1 MAIQTA
7 GVRLVAQDADGFVGA
22 MSRAQ
27 GALAA
32 FVGGAQRGEAATRGF
47 GGVLSQ
53 IATGA
58 LREVGAQ
65 LLRLAEDGVRALGRA
80 MQEAVKD
87 TKEFQQEFALISGL
101 TNTTTKDLGVMKSA
115 VLALSGEVTQTPKQ
129 LADALYYIASSGY
142 AGAQGLDI
150 LKVSAKAASSGLGDT
165 KVIADIV
172 TSALSAYGDS
182 AKNAGK
188 YTDILT
194 QAVIEG
200 KGEPD
205 QFAGALARVLPI
217 SAALG
222 VSFEQVTANIATF
235 TRSGAS
241 AEEAAT
247 ALRGTL
253 SSLAAPGSEAKRA
266 LEALGTSG
274 DEVRKMIRERGLLST
289 LDDLQKRVKDVG
301 QIDIGIKAPKILKDF
316 EILDTIIPNIR
327 ALTGVMS
334 VSASQADAYSEVLSN
349 IANSAGAT
357 DKAFAKMM
365 ETQTAQEKLAE
376 NAIARL
382 GISLGSRLLPALT
395 PLTTAFGKFVKTIGE
410 ALDKSGALDG
420 IFIGLS
426 SVLEGV
432 AAALGDIRPEQV
444 TQFVDGL
451 VRLAPTIAQIG
462 AAIGGFVA
470 FGGLVS
476 VITGIV
482 GAVSGLIATFGAAG
496 SVIGG
501 VVALLGGPLTLAVGA
516 VVAVVA
522 GLAAAFASNF
532 AGIRDIAARVIG
544 EVSQA
549 LQSGNIG
556 AALASIARGIS
567 EFAGNLGAMIGP
579 KLAELGTKLVAWI
592 SEAAPKAIEGIH
604 QFWVGIF
611 NQIGT
616 WAAQAGPELGKLA
629 RKFIL
634 WINDEVIP
642 GIGPALVAAGI
653 ALAAGVAN
661 WISDVGPQFPVLART
676 FVEGLRDGLLRYV
689 SEIRPGLEGLFNGVV
704 GFFKELFGIA
714 SPSTVFIAFGR
725 LLIEGLAAGIVAAI
739 NAATNAIGQVF
750 AAITNLI
757 GVLLTATINAEE
769 LGRKIADTL
778 TNGFKSNIILL
789 EIAFGELNIRLGLKL
804 AEGLAIL
811 ALGWQQWRDGEL
823 AATNA
828 FLILFTGAWA
838 SAMGQLAMSA
848 GQGMFAVDQLGAA
861 IEALPVDTQ
870 LYVKANVSGEDAVR
884 SLGGAID
891 ALHDRTITV
900 TTNFVTVGSLPSAV
914 TGKCFAAGT
923 MIAMAGGAEKRIEEI
938 VPGDE
943 VMGYDHATGRVV
955 RTKVVRLF
963 KNRAAELLRLSI
975 NGRVMRVTPE
985 HEIWLP
991 ERGLYAPAEDAGIGE
1006 RMLRADV
1013 STVPIAA
1020 LGSEG
1025 GEEVY
1030 NFETETHNY
1039 FAQGVLVHNISLRID
1054 EAMADLSQRLSA
1066 FAQVGRGALNVPGIT
1081 PNTGGFDVR
1090 VSVPATRPNVNAAT
1104 YNNQRSV
1111 TNQIT
1116 VNSAASVARIMHD
1129 FTVGSL
1135 LT

>member
-1 MAIQTA
+1 M
-7 GVRLVAQDADGFVGA
+7 
-22 MSRAQ
+22 
-27 GALAA
+27 
-32 FVGGAQRGEAATRGF
+32 
-47 GGVLSQ
+47 
-53 IATGA
+53 
-58 LREVGAQ
+58 
-65 LLRLAEDGVRALGRA
+65 RALGREMENSIEIA
-80 MQEAVKD
+80 RRFEGEYAKI
-87 TKEFQQEFALISGL
+87 AGL
-101 TNTTTKDLGVMKSA
+101 TNTNAKEIAGMKDIVKQAAREMGGDLLD
-115 VLALSGEVTQTPKQ
+115 LAKAQYFIG
-129 LADALYYIASSGY
+129 SSGF
-142 AGAQGLDI
+142 AGAKGNEI
-150 LKVSAKAASSGLGDT
+150 LLASAKASTAGLGEAR
-165 KVIADIV
+165 VIADLL
-172 TSALSAYGDS
+172 TSAVSSYGEKELSA
-182 AKNAGK
+182 ARA
-188 YTDILT
+188 TDILT
-194 QAVIEG
+194 QAIIEG
-200 KGEPD
+200 KGEPE
-205 QFAGALARVLPI
+205 QYASSMGRVLPI
-217 SAALG
+217 AAALG
-222 VSFEQVTANIATF
+222 VSFEEVAAFEATL
-235 TRSGAS
+235 TRNGLDV
-241 AEEAAT
+241 AEAT
-247 ALRGTL
+247 TSLRGTL
-253 SSLAAPGSEAKRA
+253 SGLLSPSAEGSRA
-266 LEALGTSG
+266 LEKLGYSH
-274 DEVRKMIRERGLLST
+274 DKLLSSIKNRGLSGFLS
-289 LDDLQKRVKDVG
+289 DLQNKVKAVG
-301 QIDIGIKAPKILKDF
+301 EIDIGIKKPKILSDDQ
-316 EILDTIIPNIR
+316 ILDAIFPNIR
-327 ALTGVMS
+327 ALTGVLG
-334 VSASQADAYSEVLSN
+334 VTGQQEAYDETLRS
-349 IANSAGAT
+349 IKNSGGALN
-357 DKAFAKMM
+357 KAF
-365 ETQTAQEKLAE
+365 EAQKNTFDFQVKQMQANADILRLSIGDKLK
-376 NAIARL
+376 
-382 GISLGSRLLPALT
+382 GALS
-395 PLTTAFGKFVKTIGE
+395 PVVEGFSKFIGAVGE
-410 ALDKSGALDG
+410 AISKSGALDTVIAG
-420 IFIGLS
+420 VS
-426 SVLEGV
+426 SVIGGL
-432 AAALGDIRPEQV
+432 AAALSNIRPEQV

-556 AALASIARGIS
+556 AALASIAQGIS

-579 KLAELGTKLVAWI
+579 KLAELGAKLVAWI

-653 ALAAGVAN
+653 ALATGVAN
-661 WISDVGPQFPVLART
+661 WISDVGPQFPILART

-804 AEGLAIL
+804 AEGLALL

-938 VPGDE
+938 APGDE
-943 VMGYDHATGRVV
+943 VMGYDHATGRATK
-955 RTKVVRLF
+955 TKVVRLF
-963 KNRAAELLRLSI
+963 KSEAKALLRLSI

-991 ERGLYAPAEDAGIGE
+991 ERGLYAPAEDARIGE
-1006 RMLRADV
+1006 RMLRADG

-1025 GEEVY
+1025 GAEVY